1 LKIRNLRIIILVS
14 VSRDWKVSASP
25 SKKIEKSTSFARDS
39 KLPRIYPEKD
49 EEDPELKDMIKRSE
63 KLTMVDPRRSDFQK
77 KLSNYLVDKKLK
89 NESTAFFEEKEKKK
103 FERFKGPESFKKSQD
118 FLAKKE
124 ITEFPL
130 SHLAVNNTST
140 TEKENRQNNYQPS
153 ELNRVNKKKLK
164 EINELFIIKLVFDAL
179 NHKDTGLIAKEEVLD
194 YVMTNQD
201 IVTIFDLKSS
211 FNADILNFKSLKE
224 GYLNFQ
230 ELSKLM
236 MKRLPTKTQKDIKSA
251 FPQEKP
257 KVPEIH
263 NDPGHPDTLLKE
275 EEIQIFRTIFDEL
288 DRYEDFLIK
297 TEVYLKAL
305 RGDLRVEKLLD
316 KAAIRIPVVNR
327 ELTVQDILAQID
339 ADVESA
345 IDSGVNTMQY
355 ISWNQFI
362 DYFKNYKTS
371 KFTRHNAEVEEQE
384 APKPLLSEMQM
395 QIIQDVFDMLPRA
408 AEDYVDK
415 LEFVKAAKRDP
426 QVHSFWKQKVENQD
440 EEDEDKQITV
450 GELFDKILLSDLNYL
465 KWEDV
470 VPFFSQN
477 QGNKNVSQGEEGEM
491 EDFQGQTLKSEF
503 PTFAPDH
510 ISEQA
515 KEDDDDES
523 LLQADEKKVKGKTQ
537 NQQER
542 KNARGAKAKERDP
555 KGYDELDAELR
566 KEYEQLQ
573 VDLRAY
579 GVTQK
584 NMKNEKG
591 LTIPKPFKF
600 QKDKPQDEGKVP
612 IRQAKVQKMVEEK
625 SKEEEDALN
634 FKFKANP
641 LPAYVKVP
649 MYNALVK
656 AHEERRM
663 DVVEKSKQI
672 TLANQK
678 PFSFAERDAN
688 KEKPVHKEESFQ
700 QFKAN
705 PVPQYVQV
713 EMMKEK
719 EEKDKKEREERIK
732 KRMEDNAMSSKMP
745 SRMEAAEK
753 AKAEG
758 TVKKYVNPNKYQEED
773 FKYKPNINR
782 DVPDYEQLNQEFNEK
797 LQKKK
802 KDMPKTQAKPFSFQG
817 AITDMVTKMVET
829 EGMKRRDSNSI
840 KGPQIKKKQ
849 SAPAKQQKPKRKP
862 TEEEQEEQQEE
873 EAQNNNNEDEEY
885 PADQDQEE
893 NNEYGGEEG
902 EEEKGGDEDMFQ
914 VENEEGGDQSVNPM
928 ALKKQAAKPAKKP
941 KEEEVQ
947 EEEEEKVSVKS
958 QSNKALSQTGRS
970 TQGGTQ
976 KKGVMLTKKLEQ
988 EFEKRKKEK
997 EARDKRFEDMKKEEE
1012 DRTQKRKDVI
1022 LEEENLV
1029 YFFLV
1034 CTKS

>member
-1 LKIRNLRIIILVS
+1 MILVS
-14 VSRDWKVSASP
+14 VASGVQRDWKVSASP
-25 SKKIEKSTSFARDS
+25 SKKIERSSYTRDS
-39 KLPRIYPEKD
+39 KLPRIYPERD

-63 KLTMVDPRRSDFQK
+63 KLIIIDPRRSDFQK

-89 NESTAFFEEKEKKK
+89 NESTAYFEEKEKKK
-103 FERFKGPESFKKSQD
+103 FERFKSPESFKKSQEH
-118 FLAKKE
+118 LAKKE
-124 ITEFPL
+124 ITDFPL
-130 SHLAVNNTST
+130 SHLAIHHASSENLTG
-140 TEKENRQNNYQPS
+140 KENRQNNYQPSPS

-194 YVMTNQD
+194 YVMSNQD

-211 FNADILNFKSLKE
+211 FNAEVLNFKSLKE

-257 KVPEIH
+257 KVPESH

-275 EEIQIFRTIFDEL
+275 DEIQIFRTIFDEL

-297 TEVYLKAL
+297 TEVYLKAV
-305 RGDLRVEKLLD
+305 RSDLRVEKLLD
-316 KAAIRIPVVNR
+316 KPAIRIPVVNR
-327 ELTVQDILAQID
+327 ELTVRDILTQID
-339 ADVESA
+339 TDVESA

-371 KFTRHNAEVEEQE
+371 KFTRHPPVEEKQE
-384 APKPLLSEMQM
+384 EAKVLLSEMQM

-415 LEFVKAAKRDP
+415 IEFVKAAKRDP
-426 QVHSFWKQKVENQD
+426 QVHSFWKQKVGNED
-440 EEDEDKQITV
+440 EEDEEGKQITV

-470 VPFFSQN
+470 VPFFSQ
-477 QGNKNVSQGEEGEM
+477 QQARNVSQGEEGEM

-510 ISEQA
+510 ISEAA
-515 KEDDDDES
+515 KEDDDES
-523 LLQADEKKVKGKTQ
+523 HADLQADETSPSKKVKGKSQ

-542 KNARGAKAKERDP
+542 KNARGQKAKERDP
-555 KGYDELDAELR
+555 KGFEELDAELR

-579 GVTQK
+579 GVAQK
-584 NMKNEKG
+584 NMKDEKG
-591 LTIPKPFKF
+591 LTIPQPFKF
-600 QKDKPQDEGKVP
+600 QNSKPKEEGKVP

-625 SKEEEDALN
+625 VKEEEDALN
-634 FKFKANP
+634 FKFRANP

-656 AHEERRM
+656 AQEEKRM

-688 KEKPVHKEESFQ
+688 KEKPLPKEESFQ

-705 PVPQYVQV
+705 PVPQFVQV

-732 KRMEDNAMSSKMP
+732 KRMEENAMSAKMP

-758 TVKKYVNPNKYQEED
+758 TVKKYVNPKKYQPEE
-773 FKYKPNINR
+773 FSHKPNINR

-802 KDMPKTQAKPFSFQG
+802 KDRPKTEAKPFSFQG
-817 AITDMVTKMVET
+817 AITDMVSKMVET
-829 EGMKRRDSNSI
+829 EGMKRRDSNSV
-840 KGPQIKKKQ
+840 KQAPQIKKKQ

-862 TEEEQEEQQEE
+862 TEEEERPQEEANYHQEE
-873 EAQNNNNEDEEY
+873 EEEY

-902 EEEKGGDEDMFQ
+902 EEEKGGDNDMFQ

-928 ALKKQAAKPAKKP
+928 ALKKQAPKPSKEAT
-941 KEEEVQ
+941 EEEVQ
-947 EEEEEKVSVKS
+947 EEEEKVSAKS
-958 QSNKALSQTGRS
+958 EANKALSQTGRS
-970 TQGGTQ
+970 TQGENK
-976 KKGVMLTKKLEQ
+976 KKGPMLTKKLEQ

-997 EARDKRFEDMKKEEE
+997 EARDKRFEDMKKEEQ
-1012 DRTQKRKDVI
+1012 DRTQKRKDVRSR
-1022 LEEENLV
+1022 
-1029 YFFLV
+1029 F
-1034 CTKS
+1034 